1 MAHRWRAARS
11 HKTRGIYMFAN
22 TTHRLDFADTR
33 ALGAESVLTLNGI
46 GRLDP
51 ADLSDQMAQGDA
63 ADRNLLRLVMCAAAA
78 TLVLALASSLG
89 T

>member
-1 MAHRWRAARS
+1 
-11 HKTRGIYMFAN
+11 MFAN

-33 ALGAESVLTLNGI
+33 ALGAESVLTLQGL

-51 ADLSDQMAQGDA
+51 ADLQHQLALADA

-89 T
+89 A